1 MLKSNKFLLYITASA
16 MSITLWT
23 STVFAQQNKTGVTTA
38 SMLNMRQ
45 SPNTSTQIIDQIPRG
60 YKVSIIETSNGWY
73 KVVYNNKTGWIYGGY
88 VTITE
93 TPSSDVAVIDETLV
107 SGDSSS
113 KTNFSNP
120 TPSNPTPSN
129 PTPSNNNSSDI
140 VVDETLLNLPN
151 PSNNKNQNTVI
162 KTGTVQASILN
173 IRSGAGTGNSIIG
186 KLARGEMVNIVSQK
200 DGWYQIK
207 LSNGSIGWVYGTYV
221 IENTTVTRGG
231 SDATIAVP
239 ENTETGNVTGIRQ
252 QVVEYAKKF
261 LGIRYTY
268 GGNTPAQ
275 GFDCSGFVKY
285 VFTNFNINLNRVAA
299 DQAKQGTWISKDSL
313 LPGDLVFFDTNGGHN
328 YINHVGI
335 YIGDGKFIHSS
346 SGSNRGVVI
355 SELMTGFYANS
366 YMTGRRVLN

>member
-107 SGDSSS
+107 SGASSS

-221 IENTTVTRGG
+221 IENTTVTR
-231 SDATIAVP
+231 
-239 ENTETGNVTGIRQ
+239 R
-252 QVVEYAKKF
+252 
-261 LGIRYTY
+261 
-268 GGNTPAQ
+268 
-275 GFDCSGFVKY
+275 
-285 VFTNFNINLNRVAA
+285 
-299 DQAKQGTWISKDSL
+299 
-313 LPGDLVFFDTNGGHN
+313 
-328 YINHVGI
+328 
-335 YIGDGKFIHSS
+335 
-346 SGSNRGVVI
+346 
-355 SELMTGFYANS
+355 
-366 YMTGRRVLN
+366 